1 MSTIIGREHSLCI
14 DLEAWVIRLFAGN
27 KRGPVWLESAG
38 EEVVVHMDLLR

>member
-27 KRGPVWLESAG
+27 ERGPVWLESAG
-38 EEVVVHMDLLR
+38 EGVVVHMDLLR